1 MEGWRRNLYVV
12 WFATF
17 ASLTGG
23 SLVQPFL
30 PLFINRDLGVTNPGM
45 AAIWF
50 GLATSGGGV
59 AQAVLA
65 PIWGILADKHGRKT
79 MLVRAQYAIGTSN
92 FLLSF
97 VGSPWQL
104 VGLRVVQGMF
114 SGVVGASRALV
125 ASSVP
130 REKVPYAMGL
140 IQSAIFMG
148 QTLGPTIGGI
158 LGSTIGFRASFVAT
172 ASINMVAGTLAVLYV
187 KEQPVPAG
195 AGRHGRGRGS
205 LREMLRSRPLAILF
219 AMFFLTSIG
228 NMVSRPILP
237 LLIQQIDD
245 AQEGDL
251 PACEGLSLFSH
262 CRLDVAIWA
271 GAAFTV
277 LGVSG
282 AIASVASSRSGGRIG
297 LRQLVM
303 GAALL
308 SGISTY
314 VVGLASSPTLVLAT
328 LFFTGLA
335 QGTLASSS
343 TALISLFAPAS
354 RQGTA
359 FGMLTSAQSLAM
371 GIGPLTGGVL
381 ASVTDLRV
389 PFTASGVLL
398 ILGALLI
405 LGVPAPP
412 ALSDFEAA
420 AT

>member
-30 PLFINRDLGVTNPGM
+30 PLYINRDLGVSDPGT

-50 GLATSGGGV
+50 GLATSGGGI
-59 AQAVLA
+59 AQAIMA
-65 PIWGILADKHGRKT
+65 PIWGVLADKHGRKA
-79 MLVRAQYAIGTSN
+79 MLVRAQFAIGAANGS
-92 FLLSF
+92 LAF

-125 ASSVP
+125 AGSVP

-158 LGSTIGFRASFVAT
+158 LGSTIGFRAAFITT
-172 ASINMVAGTLAVLYV
+172 AGINVVAGTLAMIYV
-187 KEQPVPAG
+187 KEQPAPAG
-195 AGRHGRGRGS
+195 SGRRGGKRAS
-205 LREMLRSRPLAILF
+205 LRDLLSSRPLAILVVT
-219 AMFFLTSIG
+219 FFLTSVG
-228 NMVSRPILP
+228 NMLSRPILP
-237 LLIQQIDD
+237 LLLQEIDP
-245 AQEGDL
+245 G
-251 PACEGLSLFSH
+251 H
-262 CRLDVAIWA
+262 DVAFTA
-271 GAAFTV
+271 GLAFSV

-282 AIASVASSRSGGRIG
+282 TIASVMSTRGTGRIG
-297 LRQLVM
+297 LRQLVVIS
-303 GAALL
+303 ALL
-308 SGISTY
+308 AGVSTY
-314 VVGLASSPTLVLAT
+314 VVGLSTSPTMVLAS
-328 LFFTGLA
+328 LFVVGLA

-359 FGMLTSAQSLAM
+359 FGILTSAQSLAM
-371 GIGPLTGGVL
+371 GAGPLSGGLL
-381 ASVTDLRV
+381 AAFSDLRA
-389 PFTASGVLL
+389 PFAASGVLL
-398 ILGALLI
+398 LAGALLV
-405 LGVPAPP
+405 LTVPAPP
-412 ALSDFEAA
+412 TTSEMEM
-420 AT
+420 ATS

>member
-30 PLFINRDLGVTNPGM
+30 PLFINRDLGVTDPGT

-59 AQAVLA
+59 AQAMLA
-65 PIWGILADKHGRKT
+65 PIWGILADKHGRKK

-104 VGLRVVQGMF
+104 VGLRVIQGMF

-130 REKVPYAMGL
+130 RDKVPYAMGL

-158 LGSTIGFRASFVAT
+158 LGSTIGFRAAFVAT
-172 ASINMVAGTLAVLYV
+172 ASINVVAGTLAMMYV
-187 KEQPVPAG
+187 KEQPVQGG
-195 AGRHGRGRGS
+195 AGRQGRGKGS
-205 LREMLRSRPLAILF
+205 LKEMLRSRPLAILF
-219 AMFFLTSIG
+219 GMFFLTSVG
-228 NMVSRPILP
+228 NMMSRPILS
-237 LLIQQIDD
+237 LLLQDIDPD
-245 AQEGDL
+245 
-251 PACEGLSLFSH
+251 H
-262 CRLDVAIWA
+262 DVAFTA
-271 GAAFTV
+271 GLAFSV
-277 LGVSG
+277 LGISG
-282 AIASVASSRSGGRIG
+282 AIASVASTRNGGRIG

-303 GAALL
+303 GAAMI

-314 VVGLASSPTLVLAT
+314 VVGLATSPTMALAT

-335 QGTLASSS
+335 QGILATSS
-343 TALISLFAPAS
+343 TALISLFAPAH

-371 GIGPLTGGVL
+371 GAGPLAGGVM
-381 ASVTDLRV
+381 ASMTDLRT
-389 PFTASGVLL
+389 PFAAAGALL
-398 ILGALLI
+398 VVGALLI
-405 LGVPAPP
+405 LAVPAPP
-412 ALSDFEAA
+412 AISEMEAA
-420 AT
+420 AS

>member
-30 PLFINRDLGVTNPGM
+30 PLFINRDLGVTDPGT

-59 AQAVLA
+59 AQAILA
-65 PIWGILADKHGRKT
+65 PIWGVLADRHGRKA
-79 MLVRAQYAIGTSN
+79 MLVRAQFAIGAANATM
-92 FLLSF
+92 SF

-104 VGLRVVQGMF
+104 VGLRVIQGMF

-125 ASSVP
+125 AGSVP
-130 REKVPYAMGL
+130 RERVPYAMGL

-158 LGSTIGFRASFVAT
+158 LGSAIGFRASFLAT
-172 ASINMVAGTLAVLYV
+172 ASINVLAGTLAVMYV
-187 KEQPVPAG
+187 KEQPHERAARRG
-195 AGRHGRGRGS
+195 GRARGS

-219 AMFFLTSIG
+219 VTFFLTSVG
-228 NMVSRPILP
+228 NMFARPIIP
-237 LLIQQIDD
+237 LLLQQIDP
-245 AQEGDL
+245 E
-251 PACEGLSLFSH
+251 H
-262 CRLDVAIWA
+262 DVAFTA
-271 GAAFTV
+271 GLAFSV

-282 AIASVASSRSGGRIG
+282 AIASVVSTWSGGRIG
-297 LRQLVM
+297 LRQLVV
-303 GAALL
+303 GAAITAGL
-308 SGISTY
+308 STY
-314 VVGLASSPTLVLAT
+314 VVGLATSPMMVLAA
-328 LFFTGLA
+328 LFAVGLA

-343 TALISLFAPAS
+343 TALISLFAPAN

-371 GIGPLTGGVL
+371 GAGPLTGGLLAAFADLRAPFAASSVVL
-381 ASVTDLRV
+381 ATGGLLVLAVPKPTMASDL
-389 PFTASGVLL
+389 
-398 ILGALLI
+398 
-405 LGVPAPP
+405 
-412 ALSDFEAA
+412 EAA
-420 AT
+420 T

>member
-30 PLFINRDLGVTNPGM
+30 PLFINQDLGVTDPGM

-50 GLATSGGGV
+50 GLATTGSGV
-59 AQAVLA
+59 AQAMLA
-65 PIWGILADKHGRKT
+65 PVWGILADKHGRKK
-79 MLVRAQYAIGTSN
+79 MLVRAQFAIGIAN
-92 FLLSF
+92 GLMSF
-97 VGSPWQL
+97 TQVPWQL
-104 VGLRVVQGMF
+104 VGLRSIQGMF

-130 REKVPYAMGL
+130 RDRVPYAMGL

-158 LGSTIGFRASFVAT
+158 LGSTIGFRASFVST
-172 ASINMVAGTLAVLYV
+172 AAINVMAGTLAVFFV
-187 KEQPVPAG
+187 KEQPMPAG
-195 AGRHGRGRGS
+195 VERPDKGKGG
-205 LREMLRSRPLAILF
+205 LREMVRSRSLALLF
-219 AMFFLTSIG
+219 GMFFVTSVG
-228 NMVSRPILP
+228 NMMSRPILS
-237 LLIQQIDD
+237 LLL
-245 AQEGDL
+245 E
-251 PACEGLSLFSH
+251 E
-262 CRLDVAIWA
+262 LDPETD
-271 GAAFTV
+271 AAFTAGLAFSV

-282 AIASVASSRSGGRIG
+282 AIASVASSRSGGRFG
-297 LRQLVM
+297 LRQLVI
-303 GAALL
+303 GACVLA
-308 SGISTY
+308 GASTCLIA
-314 VVGLASSPTLVLAT
+314 VEDSSTAILAT

-343 TALISLFAPAS
+343 TALISLFAPAN

-371 GIGPLTGGVL
+371 GTGPIAGGAL
-381 ASVTDLRV
+381 AYVTDLRT
-389 PFTASGVLL
+389 PFTAAGLLL
-398 ILGALLI
+398 IAGALLV
-405 LGVPAPP
+405 LAVPAPP
-412 ALSDFEAA
+412 AVSDVEVA